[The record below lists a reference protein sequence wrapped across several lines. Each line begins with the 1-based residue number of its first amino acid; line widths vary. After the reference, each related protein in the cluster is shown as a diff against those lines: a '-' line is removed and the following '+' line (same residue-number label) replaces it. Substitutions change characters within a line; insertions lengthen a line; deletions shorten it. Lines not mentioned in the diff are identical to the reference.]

1 MWSSVSLLFSI
12 FLSVNAFYFSTLY
25 GSANDTE
32 CPTPK
37 YPGTILPKEFKV
49 AQYNVE
55 WFFLKQYESCPGS
68 GCSWETI
75 QDAEIHLGY
84 LADVLRE
91 INPDILNLC
100 EVEGCYELGQLSSLL
115 NDEFEPYLLFGTDT
129 ATGQNVG
136 LLTKYT
142 PSTNLKRV
150 TNKWE
155 YPLPGSKCGYNKTGT
170 SGVSKHYYTWFELPE
185 QNGKLYM
192 ISAHLLAIP
201 TDPQRCAERE
211 AQSQV
216 LQELIVNITA
226 TEPTAH
232 IMVIGDFNDYD
243 GVVGDVNGNQP
254 VSRVLEILKG
264 NMGEYAGFYEL
275 YPVSEEV
282 PVEERYTNWWDPDN
296 NCVSTMNEMSMID
309 HILVDRWL
317 RDKIVRVEIP
327 HLYPE
332 YCGTYDS
339 DHYPVVVT
347 FNLGET

>member
-1 MWSSVSLLFSI
+1 MWFILLFSI
-12 FLSVNAFYFSTLY
+12 FISVHSFSFSALS

-32 CPTPK
+32 CPIVPLSAVN
-37 YPGTILPKEFKV
+37 LPREFKV

-75 QDAEIHLGY
+75 EDAEIHLSH
-84 LADVLRE
+84 LADVVRK

-100 EVEGCYELGQLSSLL
+100 EVEGCYELGQLSSSLVDS
-115 NDEFEPYLLFGTDT
+115 NFQPYLLFGTDT

-136 LLTKYT
+136 MLTKYT
-142 PSTNLKRV
+142 PSANLKRV
-150 TNKWE
+150 TNKWS
-155 YPLPGSKCGYNKTGT
+155 YPLPGSACGYNKTGT
-170 SGVSKHYYTWFELPE
+170 TGVSKHYYTWFELPDN
-185 QNGKLYM
+185 QGKMYM

-211 AQSQV
+211 SQAQV
-216 LQELIVNITA
+216 LQELIVNITK
-226 TEPTAH
+226 TEPDAH
-232 IMVIGDFNDYD
+232 ILLLGDLNDYD
-243 GVVGDVNGNQP
+243 GVVGDINNNQP

-264 NMGEYAGFYEL
+264 NVGVYSGEYQLF
-275 YPVSEEV
+275 PVSAEI
-282 PVEERYTNWWDPDN
+282 PVEERYTNWWDPDS
-296 NCVSTMNEMSMID
+296 NCIATMNEMSMID
-309 HILVDRWL
+309 HILVDEWL
-317 RDKIVRVEIP
+317 RERITHVEIP

-347 FNLGET
+347 FNV